1 MAKQSGIHQLRGK
14 VGEMSYYKTTGIAA
28 GLVRS
33 INQGLSGRVKT
44 GDEYANTRL
53 NNAEFGQA
61 GRIASILGRSV
72 TPKFRPMI
80 LPFSQSRMA
89 QLLLE
94 YIKMDT
100 AQWGKR
106 NLTTANLVDACTAAL
121 NAVAKNSF
129 SDLGLTLTINQSS
142 DQLTIATTASTVNLL
157 EAWGADGF
165 FFRFINANP
174 WIGIYSEIQG
184 RYAAS
189 FTHNSV
195 SGAQLDDPGEG
206 DEQELEI
213 VDVSDPP
220 TGWPA
225 IASQFCILVAMPYR
239 TIAGVSHVLQEHC
252 TFKAFAIEPGEVN

>member
-14 VGEMSYYKTTGIAA
+14 VGEMSYYKTTGITA

-61 GRIASILGRSV
+61 GRIASILGKSI

-94 YIKMDT
+94 YIKQDT
-100 AQWGKR
+100 AEWGKR
-106 NLTTANLVDACTAAL
+106 NLTTANLVEANTAAL
-121 NAVAKNSF
+121 NAVAKNDF
-129 SDLGLTLTINQSS
+129 SDLGLELSINQ
-142 DQLTIATTASTVNLL
+142 DMDEIHVIASANTANLL
-157 EAWGADGF
+157 ESWGASGF
-165 FFRFINANP
+165 YLRAINCNP
-174 WIGIYSEIQG
+174 WVGVFSELQG

-189 FTHNSV
+189 WVHTSV
-195 SGAQLDDPGEG
+195 RESQFDDPTQG
-206 DEQELEI
+206 DY
-213 VDVSDPP
+213 VDVEIGPATLPP

-225 IASQFCILVAMPYR
+225 IANPFIVLIAMPYR
-239 TIAGVSHVLQEHC
+239 TIAGVDHILQEHC
-252 TFKAFAIEPGEVN
+252 TYKAFSLSPGDVN

>member
-106 NLTTANLVDACTAAL
+106 NLTTANLVEANTAAL
-121 NAVAKNSF
+121 NAVAKNDF
-129 SDLGLTLTINQSS
+129 SNLGLTLSVNQDS
-142 DQLTIATTASTVNLL
+142 DELNIETSASTINLL
-157 EAWGADGF
+157 ESWGADGF
-165 FFRFINANP
+165 FFRLINNNP

-189 FTHNSV
+189 FGHANV
-195 SGAQLDDPGEG
+195 REGQLDDPGEG
-206 DEQELEI
+206 DELTLSI
-213 VDVSDPP
+213 DDVPAPP

-225 IASQFCILVAMPYR
+225 ISTQFAILVAMPYR
-239 TIAGVSHVLQEHC
+239 TIAGVSHILQEHC
-252 TFKAFAIEPGEVN
+252 TFKAFAINPGMVN

>member
-61 GRIASILGRSV
+61 GRIASILGRSIS
-72 TPKFRPMI
+72 PKYRPMI

-89 QLLLE
+89 QLILE
-94 YIKMDT
+94 YIKQDT
-100 AQWGKR
+100 RAWGQR
-106 NLTTANLVDACTAAL
+106 NLTTTNMVEAMSAAL
-121 NAVAKNSF
+121 NAVAKNNF
-129 SDLGLTLTINQSS
+129 SDLGLELTIND
-142 DQLTIATTASTVNLL
+142 DQDELTVEVTSNTVNLL
-157 EAWGADGF
+157 ESWGADGLF
-165 FFRFINANP
+165 LRLINANP
-174 WIGIYSEIQG
+174 WVGTYSEFQN

-189 FTHNSV
+189 FVHNAVRVNQFDAPAS
-195 SGAQLDDPGEG
+195 G
-206 DEQELEI
+206 DEVGIEI
-213 VDVSDPP
+213 AAVSNPP

-225 IASQFCILVAMPYR
+225 IAQEFCVLVVMPYR
-239 TIAGVSHVLQEHC
+239 TIAGVDHILQEHC
-252 TFKAFAIEPGEVN
+252 TFKAFSILSGSVN